1 MHHSWK
7 FIASGMFFYFIRS
20 AGTIKSIDLS
30 ILNEPEEETVMP
42 EKEEELQPLADSI
55 SITSSVLSSLVVRAS
70 GFIQNPVFSNCW

>member
-1 MHHSWK
+1 MKIYSLENV
-7 FIASGMFFYFIRS
+7 FYYMRS

-70 GFIQNPVFSNCW
+70 GFIQNPVFSTCW